1 MKGRQSAHARF
12 RELIAARLDGPL
24 TRSELRSLSAHL
36 KTCPQCRQVDR
47 EYREQ
52 RERLHA
58 LPSPIPPR
66 DLWARTSSGL
76 DREVARGSY
85 RKPGYRRVFGRRR
98 SATPA
103 AALVT
108 SVAAVAL
115 AGVLVALQFGPSL
128 QRTPANPGAMPTP
141 FAVSPQSLA
150 FVGSGAQDISV
161 YRARVSQVCPTTA
174 PDCLSDDDIE
184 RTEVRLPGNA
194 RPRNV
199 ALSPSGNQ
207 LAVVGREFDE
217 DTISVVTLPS
227 QSSGSG
233 GEPADDS
240 PDPPNSDRT
249 PDRPRSSGDGS
260 QGSAEPGSSDDPSG
274 PTVAPPDGTP
284 LPEVVAILEDVD
296 STGAPPAWSPNSSET
311 LAFSAMPADGSHG
324 PDVYVWNVGDAH
336 ARAVTDDH
344 SSFFASWSGRRIVV
358 SRLVESRK
366 GKANV
371 KTVVIDPSTLEE
383 RTADIGPVW
392 LPTVNP
398 GRTHALVWYGDLAIT
413 GGLPDPR
420 SGALYMVDWTQADPF
435 AEGAPEPTPEPTDE
449 PDPTDEPTP
458 DPTDEPTPEPTADPT
473 EPPSNNPS
481 TRPTNGPSAE
491 PTVEISGAPAGSPR
505 IAAPATAKPNSG
517 GSGAG
522 TAPPS
527 SDATQEPEVEFDPTV
542 VPDGFVAVDRDR
554 DTRNEPVIDWQAQW
568 SSEGDVLGIW
578 IADVPGSTWGRL
590 IVRAVDRTD
599 SAALRTE
606 AVVDPTLAQ
615 RGFTLG
621 VDRVAWVAPTDSDP
635 DGELRIRTWGS
646 DGEGG
651 LRLQPRDV
659 NEVVPDF

>member
-24 TRSELRSLSAHL
+24 TRPELRSLSAHL

-66 DLWARTSSGL
+66 DLWARTSSAL

-85 RKPGYRRVFGRRR
+85 RRPGYRRVFGRRR
-98 SATPA
+98 SATPV

-128 QRTPANPGAMPTP
+128 QRTPASPGAMPTP

-150 FVGSGAQDISV
+150 FVGSGSEDISV

-217 DTISVVTLPS
+217 DVISVVTLPN

-233 GEPADDS
+233 GEPTDETQDAQS
-240 PDPPNSDRT
+240 GDPT
-249 PDRPRSSGDGS
+249 PEPPRSSGDDNPGT
-260 QGSAEPGSSDDPSG
+260 AEPGSSDDPGG
-274 PTVAPPDGTP
+274 PTNAPPSESP
-284 LPEVVAILEDVD
+284 RQEVVAILEDVD
-296 STGAPPAWSPNSSET
+296 TTGAPPAWSPNSSET

-324 PDVYVWNVGDAH
+324 PDVYVWTAGDAH

-344 SSFFASWSGRRIVV
+344 SSFFASWSGRRVVV

-366 GKANV
+366 GTANV
-371 KTVVIDPSTLEE
+371 ETVVIDPDTLEE

-398 GRTHALVWYGDLAIT
+398 GRSHALVWYGDLAIA
-413 GGLPDPR
+413 GGLPDPK
-420 SGALYMVDWTQADPF
+420 SGALYMVDWTQVDPF
-435 AEGAPEPTPEPTDE
+435 ADGAAEPTPEPTDE
-449 PDPTDEPTP
+449 PPTEEPTPDPTDDPTP
-458 DPTDEPTPEPTADPT
+458 DPTDEPTAEPTVDPSGAPT
-473 EPPSNNPS
+473 DDPP
-481 TRPTNGPSAE
+481 TLEPSAE
-491 PTVEISGAPAGSPR
+491 PTVEAPAQPNGSPR
-505 IAAPATAKPNSG
+505 FAASATPKPNG
-517 GSGAG
+517 EAGSGAG
-522 TAPPS
+522 TAPPTS
-527 SDATQEPEVEFDPTV
+527 EPTQEPVEEFDPSV
-542 VPDGFVAVDRDR
+542 VPSGFVAVDRDR
-554 DTRNEPVIDWQAQW
+554 DTLTEPVIDWQAQW
-568 SSEGDVLGIW
+568 SADGEMIGIW

-590 IVRAVDRTD
+590 IVRALDRTELV
-599 SAALRTE
+599 ALRSG
-606 AVVDPTLAQ
+606 AVVEPTLAQ
-615 RGFTLG
+615 RAFSLG
-621 VDRVAWVAPTDSDP
+621 VDRVAVGRP
-635 DGELRIRTWGS
+635 D
-646 DGEGG
+646 
-651 LRLQPRDV
+651 
-659 NEVVPDF
+659 